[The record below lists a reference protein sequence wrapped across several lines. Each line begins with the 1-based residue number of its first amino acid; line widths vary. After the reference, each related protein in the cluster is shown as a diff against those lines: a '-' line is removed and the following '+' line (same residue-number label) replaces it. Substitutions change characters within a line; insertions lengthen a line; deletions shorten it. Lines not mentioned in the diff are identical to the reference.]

1 MDPILCS
8 VWAHG
13 GRWNGQCGICESGII
28 VAFGMW
34 HVACGTWHVEYGM
47 RHAECDLSATPF
59 LSSVRVPHSAFRVCI
74 LLQSEPLDFAP
85 PFLRMYTSTCMP
97 VRHRSVVY
105 HSVIPE
111 SAIQNFHFL
120 CLHRRRMPA
129 PPRAGGRRRES
140 QRYRKICNKQPASQ
154 GRRPCEAKAGC
165 EYSQGRNNI
174 EPGMGN
180 AEESTEW
187 E

>member
-1 MDPILCS
+1 
-8 VWAHG
+8 
-13 GRWNGQCGICESGII
+13 

-59 LSSVRVPHSAFRVCI
+59 LSSVRVPHSAFRVCTCRI

-129 PPRAGGRRRES
+129 PAKSRRSLPRKPAISEDLQYS
-140 QRYRKICNKQPASQ
+140 QPALASQ
-154 GRRPCEAKAGC
+154 GRRPCGAGC
-165 EYSQGRNNI
+165 EYCRSSDIAGFLGSDRLLLAGAGIRRRWRQRK
-174 EPGMGN
+174 
-180 AEESTEW
+180 
-187 E
+187 

>member
-59 LSSVRVPHSAFRVCI
+59 LSSVRVPHSAFRVCTCRI

-120 CLHRRRMPA
+120 FFGQGLAR
-129 PPRAGGRRRES
+129 PR
-140 QRYRKICNKQPASQ
+140 QWPKKRK
-154 GRRPCEAKAGC
+154 
-165 EYSQGRNNI
+165 
-174 EPGMGN
+174 
-180 AEESTEW
+180 
-187 E
+187 